1 MDVTLSDF
9 EIKKVI
15 GRGSF
20 GKVFLVQQRGCGAV
34 FAMKSLRKD
43 VIIEYDQVES
53 TKLEKDIL
61 LQADHP
67 FLVGMSYVFQTEQK
81 VFFVMRFVRGG
92 ELFMHLRQ
100 VTRFPEDRARFYAI
114 QVAMALGHM
123 HKKNIIYRDLKPENI
138 LMDEDG
144 YICLTDF
151 GLAKILENNEKAY
164 SFCGTPDYLAPEI
177 LAETGHGFP
186 VDWWSLGIL
195 TYEMIVGFPPFY
207 TGTNNNSKMY
217 ELIKKKAVYFPDP
230 QRHNI
235 VMSEECKDFITKL
248 LDKSA
253 NTRLGTV
260 GGIEA
265 VLAHP
270 WLDQIDAE
278 RIIEKT
284 IEAPTKPQLSADPL
298 DVSQFDTVFTG
309 EAAEISMIPQKKQ
322 GVIDKNAAQFTGFC

>member
-1 MDVTLSDF
+1 
-9 EIKKVI
+9 
-15 GRGSF
+15 
-20 GKVFLVQQRGCGAV
+20 
-34 FAMKSLRKD
+34 
-43 VIIEYDQVES
+43 
-53 TKLEKDIL
+53 
-61 LQADHP
+61 
-67 FLVGMSYVFQTEQK
+67 
-81 VFFVMRFVRGG
+81 MRFVRGG

-100 VTRFPEDRARFYAI
+100 VTRFPEERARFYAI

-177 LAETGHGFP
+177 LAETGHAFA

-235 VMSEECKDFITKL
+235 QMSEECKDFITKL

-270 WLDQIDAE
+270 WLDEIDAE
-278 RIIEKT
+278 RILEKT
-284 IEAPTKPQLSADPL
+284 IEAPTKP
-298 DVSQFDTVFTG
+298 
-309 EAAEISMIPQKKQ
+309 
-322 GVIDKNAAQFTGFC
+322 